1 MTNISIDINAD
12 IGEGIGNEADLMPL
26 LSSWNISCGGHGG
39 DLDTRN
45 WCVVLARGHGG

>member
-26 LSSWNISCGGHGG
+26 L
-39 DLDTRN
+39 
-45 WCVVLARGHGG
+45 